1 MSSFKMLLYMY
12 CRAGKPPPGL
22 HLDVVKETKMVQ
34 VSEINGAYIT
44 EIITILYICIFFDRN

>member
-1 MSSFKMLLYMY
+1 MLWFMY
-12 CRAGKPPPGL
+12 YRAGKPPPGL